1 MILNYGLLT
10 LYKFNET
17 SCFTS
22 NAFALNHNSNRKWDK
37 KYIMKHAAAFRRLVT
52 KGRFNFAKTDANYKV
67 LIISNKYNVK

>member
-1 MILNYGLLT
+1 MVCLRCTSSTKHHVSHLT
-10 LYKFNET
+10 H
-17 SCFTS
+17 S
-22 NAFALNHNSNRKWDK
+22 LNHKSNRKWDK